1 MLALVAPGQG
11 SQSVGMLA
19 PWVVDSKTKDLVQ
32 SWSKLVSVDLLKL
45 GQFGTADEIKST
57 DIAQLLIF
65 VTSILS
71 SLDLDLRNEKDSSIV
86 YAGHSVGEFAAYSL
100 AGAFEVDHAL
110 RLVAKRGQAM
120 LAATKVFSKTGMS
133 AVLGGDKAEVIKHI
147 EQLDL
152 VPANVNSNG
161 QIVASGLLSNLE
173 KLSENPPASTK
184 VRKLEVAG
192 AFHSQFMK
200 SAESEL
206 EKEFA
211 QVEVANSSSSF
222 ISNKDG
228 QIIKDSSELKNRLIT
243 QITSPVRW
251 DLCQAKMIE
260 LGVTGMLELA
270 PAGVLSGIA
279 KREMPG
285 VELFA
290 IKSPEDIPGAQAFID
305 KHAKI
310 TR

>member
-1 MLALVAPGQG
+1 MYSSWSTDAVNREIVTKYSELIELDLMHYGTVA
-11 SQSVGMLA
+11 SQSEITATNVAQPLLTALA
-19 PWVVDSKTKDLVQ
+19 FISFN
-32 SWSKLVSVDLLKL
+32 KLK
-45 GQFGTADEIKST
+45 INST
-57 DIAQLLIF
+57 ENIIY
-65 VTSILS
+65 S
-71 SLDLDLRNEKDSSIV
+71 
-86 YAGHSVGEFAAYSL
+86 GHSVGEFSAACL
-100 AGAFEVDHAL
+100 AGFYSDETAMK
-110 RLVAKRGQAM
+110 LVSVRGKAM
-120 LAATKVFSKTGMS
+120 AEAAASNSATGMS
-133 AVLGGDKAEVIKHI
+133 AVLGGDKAEGIKHI
-147 EQLDL
+147 EQFDL

-173 KLSENPPASTK
+173 KLSANPPASTK

-200 SAESEL
+200 SAEAEL

-211 QVEVANSSSSF
+211 QVELTKPTCRFV
-222 ISNKDG
+222 SNKDG
-228 QIIKDSSELKNRLIT
+228 QIITDSTELKNRLIS

-251 DLCQAKMIE
+251 DFCQAKMIE

-270 PAGVLSGIA
+270 PGGVLTGIA

-290 IKSPEDIPGAQAFID
+290 IKSPEDIDTAQAFID

-310 TR
+310 NK

>member
-1 MLALVAPGQG
+1 MTPGQG
-11 SQSVGMLA
+11 SQTSGMYST
-19 PWVVDSKTKDLVQ
+19 WITD
-32 SWSKLVSVDLLKL
+32 
-45 GQFGTADEIKST
+45 TANKEL
-57 DIAQLLIF
+57 IAKYSELI
-65 VTSILS
+65 
-71 SLDLDLRNEKDSSIV
+71 DLDLFHYGTSASQAEITATNIAQPLLTALAFMSFSKLEVNSNSNII
-86 YAGHSVGEFAAYSL
+86 YSGHSVGEFSAASL
-100 AGAFEVDHAL
+100 AGFYSDKTAMK
-110 RLVAKRGQAM
+110 LVNVRGKAM
-120 LAATKVFSKTGMS
+120 AEAAASNNATGMS

-147 EQLDL
+147 EQFDL

-161 QIVASGLLSNLE
+161 QIVASGLLTNLE

-228 QIIKDSSELKNRLIT
+228 QIVKDSSELKNRLIT

-270 PAGVLSGIA
+270 PAGVLTGIA

>member
-1 MLALVAPGQG
+1 MYSTWITDVANKELIAKYSELINLDLIYYGTSATQAEITATNIAQPLLTALAFM
-11 SQSVGMLA
+11 SI
-19 PWVVDSKTKDLVQ
+19 
-32 SWSKLVSVDLLKL
+32 SKLEVNSN
-45 GQFGTADEIKST
+45 TNIIYS
-57 DIAQLLIF
+57 
-65 VTSILS
+65 
-71 SLDLDLRNEKDSSIV
+71 
-86 YAGHSVGEFAAYSL
+86 GHSVGEFSAASL
-100 AGAFEVDHAL
+100 AGFYSDKTAMK
-110 RLVAKRGQAM
+110 LVNVRGKAM
-120 LAATKVFSKTGMS
+120 AEAAASNSATGMS
-133 AVLGGDKAEVIKHI
+133 AVLGGEKNEVIKHI
-147 EQLDL
+147 EQFDL

-161 QIVASGLLSNLE
+161 QIVASGHLTNLE

-206 EKEFA
+206 EKEFT
-211 QVEVANSSSSF
+211 QVEVTKSSSSF

-228 QIIKDSSELKNRLIT
+228 QIVKDSSELKNRLIT

-270 PAGVLSGIA
+270 PAGVLTGIA

>member
-1 MLALVAPGQG
+1 MTPGQG
-11 SQSVGMLA
+11 SQTSGMYSTWITDA
-19 PWVVDSKTKDLVQ
+19 ATK
-32 SWSKLVSVDLLKL
+32 
-45 GQFGTADEIKST
+45 E
-57 DIAQLLIF
+57 LI
-65 VTSILS
+65 TKYSNLI
-71 SLDLDLRNEKDSSIV
+71 DLDLFHYGTSASQAEITATNIAQPLLTALAFMSFSKLEVNSNTNIIYS
-86 YAGHSVGEFAAYSL
+86 GHSVGEFSSASL
-100 AGAFEVDHAL
+100 AGFYSDETAMK
-110 RLVAKRGQAM
+110 LVNVRGKAM
-120 LAATKVFSKTGMS
+120 AEAAASNSATGMS

-147 EQLDL
+147 EQFDL
-152 VPANVNSNG
+152 VPANVNNNG
-161 QIVASGLLSNLE
+161 QVVASGLLTNLE

-200 SAESEL
+200 SAELEL

-211 QVEVANSSSSF
+211 QVEVKHSNSSF

-228 QIIKDSSELKNRLIT
+228 QIVKDSSELKNRLIT

-270 PAGVLSGIA
+270 PGGVLTGIA

-305 KHAKI
+305 RHAKI

>member
-1 MLALVAPGQG
+1 MTPGQG
-11 SQSVGMLA
+11 SQTSGMYSTWIIEATNKNLITEYSDLINLDLFHYGTSASQVEITATNIAQPLLTALA
-19 PWVVDSKTKDLVQ
+19 FMSF
-32 SWSKLVSVDLLKL
+32 SKLEVNSNSN
-45 GQFGTADEIKST
+45 IIYS
-57 DIAQLLIF
+57 
-65 VTSILS
+65 
-71 SLDLDLRNEKDSSIV
+71 
-86 YAGHSVGEFAAYSL
+86 GHSVGEFSAASL
-100 AGAFEVDHAL
+100 AGFYSDETAMK
-110 RLVAKRGQAM
+110 LVNVRGKAM
-120 LAATKVFSKTGMS
+120 ADAAASNSATGMS
-133 AVLGGDKAEVIKHI
+133 AVLGGEKNEVIKHI
-147 EQLDL
+147 EQFDL

-161 QIVASGLLSNLE
+161 QIVASGLLANLE

-206 EKEFA
+206 EKKFT
-211 QVEVANSSSSF
+211 QVEVTDSSSSF

-228 QIIKDSSELKNRLIT
+228 QIVKDSSELKNRLIT

-251 DLCQAKMIE
+251 DLCQAKMKE

-270 PAGVLSGIA
+270 PAGVLTGIA
-279 KREMPG
+279 KREMPS

>member
-1 MLALVAPGQG
+1 MTPGQG
-11 SQSVGMLA
+11 SQTSGMYSS
-19 PWVVDSKTKDLVQ
+19 WITDSANKEL
-32 SWSKLVSVDLLKL
+32 
-45 GQFGTADEIKST
+45 
-57 DIAQLLIF
+57 IAKYSELI
-65 VTSILS
+65 
-71 SLDLDLRNEKDSSIV
+71 DLDLLHYGTSASQLEITATNIAQPLLTALAFMSFGKLEVNSNSNII
-86 YAGHSVGEFAAYSL
+86 YSGHSVGEFSAASL
-100 AGAFEVDHAL
+100 AGFYSDKTAMK
-110 RLVAKRGQAM
+110 LVNVRGKAM
-120 LAATKVFSKTGMS
+120 AEAAASNNATGMS
-133 AVLGGDKAEVIKHI
+133 AVLGGDKAEVIRHI
-147 EQLDL
+147 EQFDL

-211 QVEVANSSSSF
+211 QVEVANSNSSF

-228 QIIKDSSELKNRLIT
+228 QIVKDSSELKNRLIT

-270 PAGVLSGIA
+270 PAGVLTGIA

>member
-1 MLALVAPGQG
+1 VTPGQG
-11 SQSVGMLA
+11 SQTSGMYSTWITDTANKELIAKYSELIDIDLFHYGTSATQVEITATNIAQPLLTALA
-19 PWVVDSKTKDLVQ
+19 FMSF
-32 SWSKLVSVDLLKL
+32 SKLEVNSNSN
-45 GQFGTADEIKST
+45 IIYS
-57 DIAQLLIF
+57 
-65 VTSILS
+65 
-71 SLDLDLRNEKDSSIV
+71 
-86 YAGHSVGEFAAYSL
+86 GHSVGEFSAASL
-100 AGAFEVDHAL
+100 AGFYSDKSAMK
-110 RLVAKRGQAM
+110 LVNVRGKAM
-120 LAATKVFSKTGMS
+120 AEAAASNSATGMS

-147 EQLDL
+147 EQFDL

-206 EKEFA
+206 EKVFA

-228 QIIKDSSELKNRLIT
+228 QIVKDSSELKNRLIT

-270 PAGVLSGIA
+270 PAGVLTGIA
-279 KREMPG
+279 KREMQG

-290 IKSPEDIPGAQAFID
+290 IKSPDDIDTAQAFID

-310 TR
+310 NK

>member
-1 MLALVAPGQG
+1 VTPGQG
-11 SQSVGMLA
+11 SQTSGMYSTWITEA
-19 PWVVDSKTKDLVQ
+19 TNKDLITEY
-32 SWSKLVSVDLLKL
+32 SNIINLDL
-45 GQFGTADEIKST
+45 FHYGTSASQVEIT
-57 DIAQLLIF
+57 ATNIAQPLLTALAFMSFGKLEVNSNTNIIY
-65 VTSILS
+65 S
-71 SLDLDLRNEKDSSIV
+71 
-86 YAGHSVGEFAAYSL
+86 GHSVGEFSAASL
-100 AGAFEVDHAL
+100 AGFYSDETAMK
-110 RLVAKRGQAM
+110 LVNVRGKAM
-120 LAATKVFSKTGMS
+120 AEAAASNSATGMS

-147 EQLDL
+147 EQFDL

-161 QIVASGLLSNLE
+161 QIVASGLLTNLE

-211 QVEVANSSSSF
+211 QVEVTDSNSRF

-228 QIIKDSSELKNRLIT
+228 QVIKDSSELKNRLIT

-270 PAGVLSGIA
+270 PAGVLTGIA

>member
-1 MLALVAPGQG
+1 MYSTWITEA
-11 SQSVGMLA
+11 
-19 PWVVDSKTKDLVQ
+19 TNKDLITEY
-32 SWSKLVSVDLLKL
+32 SNIINLDL
-45 GQFGTADEIKST
+45 FHYGTSASQVEIT
-57 DIAQLLIF
+57 ATNIAQPLLTALAFMSFGKLEVNSNTNIIY
-65 VTSILS
+65 S
-71 SLDLDLRNEKDSSIV
+71 
-86 YAGHSVGEFAAYSL
+86 GHSVGEFSAASL
-100 AGAFEVDHAL
+100 AGFYSDETAMK
-110 RLVAKRGQAM
+110 LVNVRGKAM
-120 LAATKVFSKTGMS
+120 AEAAASNSATGMS

-147 EQLDL
+147 EQFDL

-161 QIVASGLLSNLE
+161 QIVASGLLTNLE

-211 QVEVANSSSSF
+211 QVEVTDSNSRF

-228 QIIKDSSELKNRLIT
+228 QVIKDSSELKNRLIT

-270 PAGVLSGIA
+270 PAGVLTGIA

>member
-1 MLALVAPGQG
+1 MTPGQG
-11 SQSVGMLA
+11 SQTSGMYSNWITDAANKELIA
-19 PWVVDSKTKDLVQ
+19 KYSDLINLDLFHYGTSASQAEITETNIAQPLLTAFAFMSFGKLEVNSKT
-32 SWSKLVSVDLLKL
+32 
-45 GQFGTADEIKST
+45 
-57 DIAQLLIF
+57 
-65 VTSILS
+65 
-71 SLDLDLRNEKDSSIV
+71 NIV
-86 YAGHSVGEFAAYSL
+86 YSGHSVGEFSAASL
-100 AGAFEVDHAL
+100 AGFYSDETAMK
-110 RLVAKRGQAM
+110 LVNVRGKAM
-120 LAATKVFSKTGMS
+120 AEAAAANNATGMS
-133 AVLGGDKAEVIKHI
+133 AVLGGDKTEVIKHI
-147 EQLDL
+147 EKFDL

-161 QIVASGLLSNLE
+161 QIVASGLLTNLE
-173 KLSENPPASTK
+173 KLSENPPTSTK

-200 SAESEL
+200 FAESEL

-211 QVEVANSSSSF
+211 QVEVTDSISIF

-228 QIIKDSSELKNRLIT
+228 QIVKDSSELKNRLIT

-270 PAGVLSGIA
+270 PAGVLTGIA

>member
-1 MLALVAPGQG
+1 VTPGQG
-11 SQSVGMLA
+11 SQTSGMYSSWITDKA
-19 PWVVDSKTKDLVQ
+19 NQEIVTKY
-32 SWSKLVSVDLLKL
+32 S
-45 GQFGTADEIKST
+45 E
-57 DIAQLLIF
+57 LIN
-65 VTSILS
+65 
-71 SLDLDLRNEKDSSIV
+71 LDLIHYGTVASQSEITATNVAQPLLTALAFMSFNKLEVNSTENLIYS
-86 YAGHSVGEFAAYSL
+86 GHSVGEFSAASL
-100 AGAFEVDHAL
+100 AGFYSDETAMK
-110 RLVAKRGQAM
+110 LVSVRGKAM
-120 LAATKVFSKTGMS
+120 AEAAASNSATGMS
-133 AVLGGDKAEVIKHI
+133 AVLGGDKAEVIKYI
-147 EQLDL
+147 EQFDL

-161 QIVASGLLSNLE
+161 QIVASGLLTNLE
-173 KLSENPPASTK
+173 KLSANPLASTK
-184 VRKLEVAG
+184 VRKLEVSG

-206 EKEFA
+206 DKEFT
-211 QVEVANSSSSF
+211 QIELTNPFSGF

-228 QIIKDSSELKNRLIT
+228 QIITDSTELKNRLIS

-270 PAGVLSGIA
+270 PGGVLTGIA

-290 IKSPEDIPGAQAFID
+290 IKSPEDIDTAQSFVN

-310 TR
+310 NK

>member
-1 MLALVAPGQG
+1 MTPGQG
-11 SQSVGMLA
+11 SQTSGMYSTWITDEATKEVVKDYSNLINLDLIHYGTVASQSEITATNVAQPLLTALA
-19 PWVVDSKTKDLVQ
+19 FMSF
-32 SWSKLVSVDLLKL
+32 SKLKM
-45 GQFGTADEIKST
+45 EP
-57 DIAQLLIF
+57 
-65 VTSILS
+65 
-71 SLDLDLRNEKDSSIV
+71 NENVIYS
-86 YAGHSVGEFAAYSL
+86 GHSVGEFSAACL
-100 AGAFEVDHAL
+100 AGFYSDETAMK
-110 RLVAKRGQAM
+110 LVSVRGKAM
-120 LAATKVFSKTGMS
+120 AEAAVSNSATGMS

-147 EQLDL
+147 EQFDL

-161 QIVASGLLSNLE
+161 QIVASGLLTNLE
-173 KLSENPPASTK
+173 KLSANPPASTK

-211 QVEVANSSSSF
+211 QADLTNPTCSF

-228 QIIKDSSELKNRLIT
+228 QIITESTELKNRLIS

-251 DLCQAKMIE
+251 DLCQAKMVE
-260 LGVTGMLELA
+260 QGVTGMLELA
-270 PAGVLSGIA
+270 PGGVLTGIA

-290 IKSPEDIPGAQAFID
+290 IKSPEDIENAQAFIN

-310 TR
+310 NK

>member
-1 MLALVAPGQG
+1 MTPGQG
-11 SQSVGMLA
+11 SQTSGMYSTWITDTA
-19 PWVVDSKTKDLVQ
+19 NKDL
-32 SWSKLVSVDLLKL
+32 
-45 GQFGTADEIKST
+45 
-57 DIAQLLIF
+57 IAKYSELI
-65 VTSILS
+65 
-71 SLDLDLRNEKDSSIV
+71 DLDLFHYGTSATQAEITATNIAQPLLTALAFMSFSKLEVNSNSNII
-86 YAGHSVGEFAAYSL
+86 YSGHSVGEFSAASL
-100 AGAFEVDHAL
+100 AGFYSDKTAMK
-110 RLVAKRGQAM
+110 LVNVRGKAM
-120 LAATKVFSKTGMS
+120 AEAAASNNATGMS

-147 EQLDL
+147 EQFDL

-228 QIIKDSSELKNRLIT
+228 QIVKDSSELKNRLIT

-270 PAGVLSGIA
+270 PAGVLTGIA

>member
-1 MLALVAPGQG
+1 MTPGQG
-11 SQSVGMLA
+11 SQASGMYSTWITDQA
-19 PWVVDSKTKDLVQ
+19 NQQIVTKY
-32 SWSKLVSVDLLKL
+32 S
-45 GQFGTADEIKST
+45 E
-57 DIAQLLIF
+57 LI
-65 VTSILS
+65 
-71 SLDLDLRNEKDSSIV
+71 DLDLIHYGTVASQSEITATNIAQPLLTALAFMSFNKLKINSTENVIYS
-86 YAGHSVGEFAAYSL
+86 GHSVGEFSASCL
-100 AGAFEVDHAL
+100 AGFYSDKTAMK
-110 RLVAKRGQAM
+110 LVSVRGKAM
-120 LAATKVFSKTGMS
+120 AEAAASNSATGMS

-147 EQLDL
+147 EQFDL

-161 QIVASGLLSNLE
+161 QVVASGLLSNLE
-173 KLSENPPASTK
+173 KLSANPPASTK

-200 SAESEL
+200 SAESEV
-206 EKEFA
+206 EKEFT
-211 QVEVANSSSSF
+211 QVELTKPTYNF

-228 QIIKDSSELKNRLIT
+228 QIITDLTDLKNRLKS

-270 PAGVLSGIA
+270 PGGVLTGIA

-290 IKSPEDIPGAQAFID
+290 IKSPEDIDTAQAFIN

-310 TR
+310 NK

>member
-1 MLALVAPGQG
+1 MTPGQG
-11 SQSVGMLA
+11 SQTSGMFSS
-19 PWVVDSKTKDLVQ
+19 WVEVESNKKLLKEFSDLVDI
-32 SWSKLVSVDLLKL
+32 DLLH
-45 GQFGTADEIKST
+45 FGTIANQSEITAT
-57 DIAQLLIF
+57 DIAQPLLTALALISF
-65 VTSILS
+65 S
-71 SLDLDLRNEKDSSIV
+71 SLKIEANPKTVFS
-86 YAGHSVGEFAAYSL
+86 GHSVGEFSAACL
-100 AGAFEVDHAL
+100 AGFYSDKTAMK
-110 RLVAKRGQAM
+110 LVAVRGRAM
-120 LAATKVFSKTGMS
+120 AEAASSNSATGMS
-133 AVLGGDKAEVIKHI
+133 AVLGGDKSDVIKHI
-147 EQLDL
+147 EQFDL

-161 QIVASGLLSNLE
+161 QIVASGLLTNLE
-173 KLSENPPASTK
+173 NLSANPPASTK

-200 SAESEL
+200 SAESEV

-211 QVEVANSSSSF
+211 NVELNDPSNSF
-222 ISNKDG
+222 VSNKDG
-228 QIIKDSSELKNRLIT
+228 SIVLEPQELKSRLIS

-270 PAGVLSGIA
+270 PGGVLTGIA

-290 IKSPEDIPGAQAFID
+290 LKSPEDIDSARAFID

-310 TR
+310 N

>member
-1 MLALVAPGQG
+1 MYYTWITDRANKEIV
-11 SQSVGMLA
+11 
-19 PWVVDSKTKDLVQ
+19 TKY
-32 SWSKLVSVDLLKL
+32 SE
-45 GQFGTADEIKST
+45 FI
-57 DIAQLLIF
+57 
-65 VTSILS
+65 
-71 SLDLDLRNEKDSSIV
+71 DLDLIHYGTVASQSEITATNVAQPLLTALAFMSFSKLQNKSNKNIIYS
-86 YAGHSVGEFAAYSL
+86 GHSVGEFSAACL
-100 AGAFEVDHAL
+100 AGFYSDETAMK
-110 RLVAKRGQAM
+110 LVSVRGKAM
-120 LAATKVFSKTGMS
+120 AEAAASNSATGMS

-147 EQLDL
+147 EQFDL

-173 KLSENPPASTK
+173 KLSANPPASTK

-206 EKEFA
+206 EKEFT
-211 QVEVANSSSSF
+211 QVEVTDSNSSF

-270 PAGVLSGIA
+270 PAGILTGIA

-290 IKSPEDIPGAQAFID
+290 VKSPEDIPGAQTFID

>member
-1 MLALVAPGQG
+1 MTPGQG
-11 SQSVGMLA
+11 SQTSGMYST
-19 PWVVDSKTKDLVQ
+19 WITDEVNKEVVTKYSDL
-32 SWSKLVSVDLLKL
+32 
-45 GQFGTADEIKST
+45 I
-57 DIAQLLIF
+57 
-65 VTSILS
+65 
-71 SLDLDLRNEKDSSIV
+71 DLDLIHYGTVASQSEITATNVAQPLLTALAFMSFNKLNLKSNESII
-86 YAGHSVGEFAAYSL
+86 YSGHSVGEFSAACL
-100 AGAFEVDHAL
+100 AGFYSDETAMK
-110 RLVAKRGQAM
+110 LVSVRGKAM
-120 LAATKVFSKTGMS
+120 AEAAASNSATGMS

-147 EQLDL
+147 EHFDL

-161 QIVASGLLSNLE
+161 QIVASGLLSDLE
-173 KLSENPPASTK
+173 KLSANPPASTK

-206 EKEFA
+206 EKEFT
-211 QVEVANSSSSF
+211 QVELTKPTCSF

-228 QIIKDSSELKNRLIT
+228 QIITDSTELKNRLVS

-270 PAGVLSGIA
+270 PGGVLTGIA
-279 KREMPG
+279 KRELPG

-290 IKSPEDIPGAQAFID
+290 IKSPEDIDTAQAFID

-310 TR
+310 NR

>member
-1 MLALVAPGQG
+1 MLSIVTPGQG
-11 SQSVGMLA
+11 SQTSGMYST
-19 PWVVDSKTKDLVQ
+19 WITD
-32 SWSKLVSVDLLKL
+32 
-45 GQFGTADEIKST
+45 TANKEL
-57 DIAQLLIF
+57 IAKYSELI
-65 VTSILS
+65 
-71 SLDLDLRNEKDSSIV
+71 DLDLFHYGTSASQVEITATNIAQPLLTALAFMSFGRLEVNSNTNIIYS
-86 YAGHSVGEFAAYSL
+86 GHSVGEFSAASL
-100 AGAFEVDHAL
+100 AGFYTDEIAMK
-110 RLVAKRGQAM
+110 LVNTRGKAM
-120 LAATKVFSKTGMS
+120 AAAAASNSATGMS

-147 EQLDL
+147 EQFDL

-161 QIVASGLLSNLE
+161 QIVASGLLANLE
-173 KLSENPPASTK
+173 KLSENPPVSTK

-211 QVEVANSSSSF
+211 QVEVTNSKSNF

-228 QIIKDSSELKNRLIT
+228 QTIKDSSDLKNRLIT

-270 PAGVLSGIA
+270 PAGVLTGIA

>member
-1 MLALVAPGQG
+1 MTPGQG
-11 SQSVGMLA
+11 SQTSGMYSTWITDA
-19 PWVVDSKTKDLVQ
+19 PNK
-32 SWSKLVSVDLLKL
+32 KL
-45 GQFGTADEIKST
+45 
-57 DIAQLLIF
+57 IAKYSELI
-65 VTSILS
+65 
-71 SLDLDLRNEKDSSIV
+71 DLDLFHYGTSASQAEITATNIAQPLLTALAFMSFGKLKVNSNTNIV
-86 YAGHSVGEFAAYSL
+86 YSGHSVGEFSAASL
-100 AGAFEVDHAL
+100 AGFYSDETAMK
-110 RLVAKRGQAM
+110 LVNVRGKAM
-120 LAATKVFSKTGMS
+120 ADAAASNSATGMS

-147 EQLDL
+147 EQFDL

-161 QIVASGLLSNLE
+161 QVVASGLLTNLE

-206 EKEFA
+206 EKEFT
-211 QVEVANSSSSF
+211 QVEVTDSSSSF

-228 QIIKDSSELKNRLIT
+228 QIVKDSSKLKNRLIT

-270 PAGVLSGIA
+270 SAGVLTGIA

-290 IKSPEDIPGAQAFID
+290 VKSPEDIPGAQAFID

>member
-1 MLALVAPGQG
+1 MTPGQG
-11 SQSVGMLA
+11 SQTSGMYST
-19 PWVVDSKTKDLVQ
+19 WITD
-32 SWSKLVSVDLLKL
+32 
-45 GQFGTADEIKST
+45 TANKEL
-57 DIAQLLIF
+57 IAKYSELI
-65 VTSILS
+65 
-71 SLDLDLRNEKDSSIV
+71 DLDLFHYGTSATQAEITATNIAQPLLTALAFMSFGKLEVNSNSNII
-86 YAGHSVGEFAAYSL
+86 YSGHSVGEFSAASL
-100 AGAFEVDHAL
+100 AGFYSDETAMK
-110 RLVAKRGQAM
+110 LVNVRGKAM
-120 LAATKVFSKTGMS
+120 AEAAASNNATGMS
-133 AVLGGDKAEVIKHI
+133 AVLGGDKAEVIRHI
-147 EQLDL
+147 EQFDL

-161 QIVASGLLSNLE
+161 QIVASGLLTNLE

-211 QVEVANSSSSF
+211 QVEVANSNSSF

-228 QIIKDSSELKNRLIT
+228 QIVKDSSELKNRLIT

-251 DLCQAKMIE
+251 DLCQGKMIE

-270 PAGVLSGIA
+270 PAGVLTGIA

>member
-1 MLALVAPGQG
+1 MTPGQG
-11 SQSVGMLA
+11 SQTSGMYSNWITDTANKELIA
-19 PWVVDSKTKDLVQ
+19 KYSNLIQLDL
-32 SWSKLVSVDLLKL
+32 
-45 GQFGTADEIKST
+45 FNYGTSASQAEIT
-57 DIAQLLIF
+57 ATNIAQPLLTALAFMSFGKLEVNSNTNIIY
-65 VTSILS
+65 S
-71 SLDLDLRNEKDSSIV
+71 
-86 YAGHSVGEFAAYSL
+86 GHSVGEFSAASL
-100 AGAFEVDHAL
+100 AGFYTDETAMKLVNL
-110 RLVAKRGQAM
+110 RGKAM
-120 LAATKVFSKTGMS
+120 AEAAASNSATGMS
-133 AVLGGDKAEVIKHI
+133 AVLGGDKTEVIRHI
-147 EQLDL
+147 EQFDL

-206 EKEFA
+206 EKEFS
-211 QVEVANSSSSF
+211 QVEVTDSNSSF

-228 QIIKDSSELKNRLIT
+228 QIVKDSSELKNRLIT

-251 DLCQAKMIE
+251 DLCQSKMIE

-270 PAGVLSGIA
+270 PAGVLTGIA

-285 VELFA
+285 LEFFA

>member
-1 MLALVAPGQG
+1 MY
-11 SQSVGMLA
+11 ST
-19 PWVVDSKTKDLVQ
+19 WI
-32 SWSKLVSVDLLKL
+32 
-45 GQFGTADEIKST
+45 ADATNKEL
-57 DIAQLLIF
+57 IAKYSEFI
-65 VTSILS
+65 
-71 SLDLDLRNEKDSSIV
+71 DLDLFHYGTSASQAEITATNIAQPLLTALAFMSFGKLKVNSNSNII
-86 YAGHSVGEFAAYSL
+86 YSGHSVGEFSAASL
-100 AGAFEVDHAL
+100 AGFYSDQTAMK
-110 RLVAKRGQAM
+110 LVKIRGKAM
-120 LAATKVFSKTGMS
+120 AEAAASNNATGMS
-133 AVLGGDKAEVIKHI
+133 AVLGGDKTEVIKHI
-147 EQLDL
+147 EQFDL
-152 VPANVNSNG
+152 VPANVNCNG
-161 QIVASGLLSNLE
+161 QIVASGLLTNLE
-173 KLSENPPASTK
+173 KLTENPPASTK

-211 QVEVANSSSSF
+211 QVEVKDSTSIF

-228 QIIKDSSELKNRLIT
+228 QMVKNSSELKNRLIT

-260 LGVTGMLELA
+260 LGLTGMLELA
-270 PAGVLSGIA
+270 PAGVLTGIA

>member
-1 MLALVAPGQG
+1 MA
-11 SQSVGMLA
+11 
-19 PWVVDSKTKDLVQ
+19 
-32 SWSKLVSVDLLKL
+32 
-45 GQFGTADEIKST
+45 E
-57 DIAQLLIF
+57 
-65 VTSILS
+65 
-71 SLDLDLRNEKDSSIV
+71 
-86 YAGHSVGEFAAYSL
+86 AAASNS
-100 AGAFEVDHAL
+100 A
-110 RLVAKRGQAM
+110 
-120 LAATKVFSKTGMS
+120 TGMS

-147 EQLDL
+147 EQFDL

-161 QIVASGLLSNLE
+161 QIVASGLLSDLE
-173 KLSENPPASTK
+173 KLSANPPASTK

-200 SAESEL
+200 SAESEV
-206 EKEFA
+206 EKEFT
-211 QVEVANSSSSF
+211 QVELTKPTYNF

-228 QIIKDSSELKNRLIT
+228 QIITDLTDLKNRLIS

-270 PAGVLSGIA
+270 PGGVLTGIA

-290 IKSPEDIPGAQAFID
+290 IKSPEDIDTAQAFID

-310 TR
+310 NK

>member
-1 MLALVAPGQG
+1 VTPGQG
-11 SQSVGMLA
+11 SQTSGMY
-19 PWVVDSKTKDLVQ
+19 
-32 SWSKLVSVDLLKL
+32 
-45 GQFGTADEIKST
+45 ST
-57 DIAQLLIF
+57 WITDAVNKELIEQY
-65 VTSILS
+65 SELI
-71 SLDLDLRNEKDSSIV
+71 DLDLFHYGKSASQVEITATNIAQPLLTALAFVSFSELEVNSNANIIYS
-86 YAGHSVGEFAAYSL
+86 GHSVGEFSAASL
-100 AGAFEVDHAL
+100 AGFYSDETAMK
-110 RLVAKRGQAM
+110 LVNVRGKAM
-120 LAATKVFSKTGMS
+120 AEAAASNSATGMS

-147 EQLDL
+147 EQFDL

-161 QIVASGLLSNLE
+161 QVVASGLLSNLE

-206 EKEFA
+206 EKEFT
-211 QVEVANSSSSF
+211 QVEVTDSSSSF
-222 ISNKDG
+222 ISNKNG
-228 QIIKDSSELKNRLIT
+228 QIVTDSSDLKNRLIT

-260 LGVTGMLELA
+260 LRVTGMLELA
-270 PAGVLSGIA
+270 PAGVLTGIA

-310 TR
+310 TK

>member
-1 MLALVAPGQG
+1 LFHYGTSA
-11 SQSVGMLA
+11 SQA
-19 PWVVDSKTKDLVQ
+19 EI
-32 SWSKLVSVDLLKL
+32 
-45 GQFGTADEIKST
+45 TAT
-57 DIAQLLIF
+57 NIAQPLLTALAFMSFGKLEVNSNSNIMY
-65 VTSILS
+65 S
-71 SLDLDLRNEKDSSIV
+71 
-86 YAGHSVGEFAAYSL
+86 GHSVGEFSAASL
-100 AGAFEVDHAL
+100 AGFYSDKSAMK
-110 RLVAKRGQAM
+110 LVNVRGKAM
-120 LAATKVFSKTGMS
+120 ADAAASNSATGMS

-147 EQLDL
+147 EQFDL

-161 QIVASGLLSNLE
+161 QVVASGLLTNLE

-211 QVEVANSSSSF
+211 QVEVTDSNSSF

-270 PAGVLSGIA
+270 PAGILTGIA

-290 IKSPEDIPGAQAFID
+290 VKSPEDIPGAQAFID

>member
-1 MLALVAPGQG
+1 MTPGQG
-11 SQSVGMLA
+11 SQTSGMYSTWITDAGIEDLIAKYSELINLDLFHYGTSASQAEITATNIAQPLLTALA
-19 PWVVDSKTKDLVQ
+19 FMSF
-32 SWSKLVSVDLLKL
+32 SKLEVNSNSN
-45 GQFGTADEIKST
+45 IIYS
-57 DIAQLLIF
+57 
-65 VTSILS
+65 
-71 SLDLDLRNEKDSSIV
+71 
-86 YAGHSVGEFAAYSL
+86 GHSVGEFSAASL
-100 AGAFEVDHAL
+100 AGFYSDKTAMK
-110 RLVAKRGQAM
+110 LVNVRGKAM
-120 LAATKVFSKTGMS
+120 AEAAASNNATGMS
-133 AVLGGDKAEVIKHI
+133 AVLGGDKAEVIRHI
-147 EQLDL
+147 EQFDL

-161 QIVASGLLSNLE
+161 QIVASGLLTNLE

-211 QVEVANSSSSF
+211 QVEVTDSNSSF

-228 QIIKDSSELKNRLIT
+228 QIVKDSSELKNRLIT

-270 PAGVLSGIA
+270 PAGVLTGIA

>member
-1 MLALVAPGQG
+1 MTPGQG
-11 SQSVGMLA
+11 SQTSGMYSTWITDEATKEVVKNYSTLINLDLIHYGTVASQSEITATNVAQPLLTALA
-19 PWVVDSKTKDLVQ
+19 FMSF
-32 SWSKLVSVDLLKL
+32 SKLKM
-45 GQFGTADEIKST
+45 EP
-57 DIAQLLIF
+57 
-65 VTSILS
+65 
-71 SLDLDLRNEKDSSIV
+71 NENVIYS
-86 YAGHSVGEFAAYSL
+86 GHSVGEFSAACL
-100 AGAFEVDHAL
+100 AGFYSDETAMK
-110 RLVAKRGQAM
+110 LVSVRGKAM
-120 LAATKVFSKTGMS
+120 AEAADSNSGTGMS

-147 EQLDL
+147 EQFDL

-161 QIVASGLLSNLE
+161 QIVASGLLTNIE
-173 KLSENPPASTK
+173 KLSANPPASTK

-211 QVEVANSSSSF
+211 QVDLTNPTCSF

-228 QIIKDSSELKNRLIT
+228 QIITESAELKNRLIS

-251 DLCQAKMIE
+251 DLCQAKMVE
-260 LGVTGMLELA
+260 QGVTGMLELA
-270 PAGVLSGIA
+270 PGGVLTGIA

-290 IKSPEDIPGAQAFID
+290 IKSPEDIENAQAFIN

-310 TR
+310 NK

>member
-1 MLALVAPGQG
+1 MTPGQG
-11 SQSVGMLA
+11 SQTSGMYSTWITDTA
-19 PWVVDSKTKDLVQ
+19 NKDL
-32 SWSKLVSVDLLKL
+32 
-45 GQFGTADEIKST
+45 
-57 DIAQLLIF
+57 IAKYSELI
-65 VTSILS
+65 
-71 SLDLDLRNEKDSSIV
+71 DLDLFHYGTSATQAEITATNIAQPLLTALAFMSFSKLGVNSNSNII
-86 YAGHSVGEFAAYSL
+86 YSGHSVGEFSAASL
-100 AGAFEVDHAL
+100 AGFYSDKTAMK
-110 RLVAKRGQAM
+110 LVNVRGKAM
-120 LAATKVFSKTGMS
+120 AEAAASNNATGMS
-133 AVLGGDKAEVIKHI
+133 AVLGGDKAEVIRLI
-147 EQLDL
+147 EQFDL

-161 QIVASGLLSNLE
+161 QIVASGLLTNLE

-228 QIIKDSSELKNRLIT
+228 QIVKDSSELKNRLIT

-270 PAGVLSGIA
+270 PAGVLTGIA

>member
-1 MLALVAPGQG
+1 M
-11 SQSVGMLA
+11 
-19 PWVVDSKTKDLVQ
+19 
-32 SWSKLVSVDLLKL
+32 KLVNTRGK
-45 GQFGTADEIKST
+45 AM
-57 DIAQLLIF
+57 
-65 VTSILS
+65 
-71 SLDLDLRNEKDSSIV
+71 
-86 YAGHSVGEFAAYSL
+86 AA
-100 AGAFEVDHAL
+100 
-110 RLVAKRGQAM
+110 
-120 LAATKVFSKTGMS
+120 AAASNSATGMS
-133 AVLGGDKAEVIKHI
+133 VVLGGDKAKVIKHI
-147 EQLDL
+147 EQFDL

-161 QIVASGLLSNLE
+161 QIVASGLLTNLE

-228 QIIKDSSELKNRLIT
+228 QIVKDSSELKNRLIT

-251 DLCQAKMIE
+251 DLCQAKMVE

-270 PAGVLSGIA
+270 PAGVLTGIA

>member
-1 MLALVAPGQG
+1 MTPGQG
-11 SQSVGMLA
+11 SQTSGMY
-19 PWVVDSKTKDLVQ
+19 S
-32 SWSKLVSVDLLKL
+32 SW
-45 GQFGTADEIKST
+45 IT
-57 DIAQLLIF
+57 DAANKELIANYSELI
-65 VTSILS
+65 
-71 SLDLDLRNEKDSSIV
+71 DLDLLNYGTSASQAEITATNIAQPLLTALAFMSFDKLKANSNANIV
-86 YAGHSVGEFAAYSL
+86 YSGHSVGEFSAASL
-100 AGAFEVDHAL
+100 AGFYSDETAMK
-110 RLVAKRGQAM
+110 LVNVRGKAM
-120 LAATKVFSKTGMS
+120 SEAAASNSATGMS

-147 EQLDL
+147 EQFDL

-161 QIVASGLLSNLE
+161 QIVASGLLTNLE

-211 QVEVANSSSSF
+211 QVEVTDSNLSF

-228 QIIKDSSELKNRLIT
+228 QIVKDSSELKNRLIT

-251 DLCQAKMIE
+251 DLCQAKMID

-270 PAGVLSGIA
+270 PAGVLTGIA

>member
-1 MLALVAPGQG
+1 MTPGQG
-11 SQSVGMLA
+11 SQTSGMY
-19 PWVVDSKTKDLVQ
+19 
-32 SWSKLVSVDLLKL
+32 
-45 GQFGTADEIKST
+45 ST
-57 DIAQLLIF
+57 WITDAANKELIAKYSE
-65 VTSILS
+65 SI
-71 SLDLDLRNEKDSSIV
+71 DLDLFHYGTSASQAEITETNIAQPLLTALAFMSFGKLKVNPNTNIV
-86 YAGHSVGEFAAYSL
+86 YSGHSVGEFSAASL
-100 AGAFEVDHAL
+100 AGFYSDETAMK
-110 RLVAKRGQAM
+110 LVKIRGKAM
-120 LAATKVFSKTGMS
+120 AEAAASNNATGMS

-147 EQLDL
+147 EQFDL

-161 QIVASGLLSNLE
+161 QIVASGLLTNLE

-184 VRKLEVAG
+184 VRKLDVAG

-211 QVEVANSSSSF
+211 QVEVTNSNLSF

-228 QIIKDSSELKNRLIT
+228 QIVKDSSELKNRLIS

-251 DLCQAKMIE
+251 DLCQAKMVE
-260 LGVTGMLELA
+260 LGLTGMLEIA
-270 PAGVLSGIA
+270 PAGVLTGIA

>member
-1 MLALVAPGQG
+1 MYSTWITDTANKEIVTKYSELIDLDLIHFGTVA
-11 SQSVGMLA
+11 SQSEITATNIAQPLLTALA
-19 PWVVDSKTKDLVQ
+19 FMSFN
-32 SWSKLVSVDLLKL
+32 KL
-45 GQFGTADEIKST
+45 EIKST
-57 DIAQLLIF
+57 ESVIY
-65 VTSILS
+65 S
-71 SLDLDLRNEKDSSIV
+71 
-86 YAGHSVGEFAAYSL
+86 GHSVGEFSASCL
-100 AGAFEVDHAL
+100 AGFYSDKTAMK
-110 RLVAKRGQAM
+110 LVSVRGKAM
-120 LAATKVFSKTGMS
+120 AEAAASNSATGMS

-147 EQLDL
+147 EQFDL

-161 QIVASGLLSNLE
+161 QIVASGLLTNLE
-173 KLSENPPASTK
+173 KLSANPPASTK

-211 QVEVANSSSSF
+211 QVELVKPTCRF
-222 ISNKDG
+222 VSNKDG
-228 QIIKDSSELKNRLIT
+228 QIITESTDLKNRLVS

-270 PAGVLSGIA
+270 PGGVLTGIA

-285 VELFA
+285 VELFS
-290 IKSPEDIPGAQAFID
+290 IKSPEDIDTAQAFID

-310 TR
+310 NR

>member
-1 MLALVAPGQG
+1 MTPGQG
-11 SQSVGMLA
+11 SQTSGMYSTWITDTA
-19 PWVVDSKTKDLVQ
+19 NKDLIAKYSELIELDLFHYGTSASQ
-32 SWSKLVSVDLLKL
+32 AEITATNIAQPLLTALAFMSFSKLEVNSNSN
-45 GQFGTADEIKST
+45 IIYS
-57 DIAQLLIF
+57 
-65 VTSILS
+65 
-71 SLDLDLRNEKDSSIV
+71 
-86 YAGHSVGEFAAYSL
+86 GHSVGEFSAASL
-100 AGAFEVDHAL
+100 AGFYSDKTAMK
-110 RLVAKRGQAM
+110 LVNVRGKAM
-120 LAATKVFSKTGMS
+120 ADAAASNSATGMS

-147 EQLDL
+147 EQFDL

-211 QVEVANSSSSF
+211 QVEVNNSSSIF

-228 QIIKDSSELKNRLIT
+228 QIVKDSSELKNRLIT

-270 PAGVLSGIA
+270 PAGVLTGIA

>member
-1 MLALVAPGQG
+1 MFSSWVEVESNKKLLKEFSDLVDIDLLHFGTIANQSDITATNIAQPLLTALALI
-11 SQSVGMLA
+11 SFS
-19 PWVVDSKTKDLVQ
+19 S
-32 SWSKLVSVDLLKL
+32 LKL
-45 GQFGTADEIKST
+45 EANPETVFS
-57 DIAQLLIF
+57 
-65 VTSILS
+65 
-71 SLDLDLRNEKDSSIV
+71 
-86 YAGHSVGEFAAYSL
+86 GHSVGEFSAACL
-100 AGAFEVDHAL
+100 AGFYSDKTAMK
-110 RLVAKRGQAM
+110 LVAVRGRAM
-120 LAATKVFSKTGMS
+120 AEAASSNSATGMS
-133 AVLGGDKAEVIKHI
+133 AVLGGDKSDVIKHI
-147 EQLDL
+147 EQFDL

-161 QIVASGLLSNLE
+161 QIVASGLLTNLE
-173 KLSENPPASTK
+173 KLSANPPASTK

-200 SAESEL
+200 SAESEV

-211 QVEVANSSSSF
+211 NVELNNPSNSF
-222 ISNKDG
+222 VSNKDG
-228 QIIKDSSELKNRLIT
+228 SIVLEPQELKNRLIS

-270 PAGVLSGIA
+270 PGGVLTGIA

-290 IKSPEDIPGAQAFID
+290 LKSPADIDSARAFID

-310 TR
+310 N